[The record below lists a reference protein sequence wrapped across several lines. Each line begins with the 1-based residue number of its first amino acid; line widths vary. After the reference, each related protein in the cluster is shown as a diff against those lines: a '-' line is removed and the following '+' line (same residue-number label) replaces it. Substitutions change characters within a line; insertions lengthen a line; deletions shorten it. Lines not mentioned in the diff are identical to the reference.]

1 MSRSVG
7 SPAVVYPCSDGQ
19 PMGESDL
26 HIECML
32 YVLSAL
38 KWHFEKRGREGAYVS
53 ANSFLYY
60 EQGNPRAVVA
70 PDVFVVRG
78 IPNHLRDS
86 YLLWK
91 EPKGPDFVLEV
102 TSASTRRDDE
112 RRKRGVYAALGVE
125 EHFLYDPR
133 GEYLAPPLQGYR
145 LRAGEYRPLPAVAVL
160 PGGGMAVYSEVLG
173 LELRDLPEERML
185 RLHDPQTARDLLTY
199 RESEQAREQEAAAR
213 QATEEVLGRESAAR
227 RAAEEVLGRENA
239 ARQTAEARV
248 AKLEARL
255 RDVERAAAE
264 SESKD
269 GDS

>member
-1 MSRSVG
+1 MSQSVV
-7 SPAVVYPCSDGQ
+7 SPTVVYPCSDGQ

-26 HIECML
+26 HIACMS
-32 YVLSAL
+32 YVLDAL
-38 KWHFEKRGREGAYVS
+38 RWHFERRARADVYVS

-125 EHFLYDPR
+125 EYFLYDPR

-145 LRAGEYRPLPAVAVL
+145 LRAGEYRPLPAVTVL

-173 LELRDLPEERML
+173 LELRDRPEERML
-185 RLHDPQTARDLLTY
+185 RLHDPQTAQDLLTY
-199 RESEQAREQEAAAR
+199 RESEQAREREADAR
-213 QATEEVLGRESAAR
+213 QAAEEDLGRESAAR
-227 RAAEEVLGRENA
+227 R
-239 ARQTAEARV
+239 TAEACV

-264 SESKD
+264 PKYR
-269 GDS
+269 DS

>member
-1 MSRSVG
+1 MSHSVV

-26 HIECML
+26 HIACML

-38 KWHFEKRGREGAYVS
+38 RWHFEKCDRGDVYVS

-78 IPNHLRDS
+78 VPNHLRDS

-91 EPKGPDFVLEV
+91 EAKGPDFVLEI

-112 RRKRGVYAALGVE
+112 RRKRGVYAALGVRE
-125 EHFLYDPR
+125 YFLYDPR
-133 GEYLAPPLQGYR
+133 GEYLAPPLQGFR
-145 LRAGEYRPLPAVAVL
+145 LWEGAYRPLPAVAVL

-173 LELRDLPEERML
+173 LELRDRPEQRML
-185 RLHDPQTARDLLTY
+185 RLHDPQTGRDLLTY
-199 RESEQAREQEAAAR
+199 QEEAAAR
-213 QATEEVLGRESAAR
+213 QATEAR
-227 RAAEEVLGRENA
+227 IEE
-239 ARQTAEARV
+239 
-248 AKLEARL
+248 LEARL
-255 RDVERAAAE
+255 RDLERAAAE
-264 SESKD
+264 PKQGNS
-269 GDS
+269 

>member
-1 MSRSVG
+1 MSQSVV

-26 HIECML
+26 HIACMS

-38 KWHFEKRGREGAYVS
+38 KWHFERRGRDDVYVS

-60 EQGNPRAVVA
+60 EQGNPRAVMA

-78 IPNHLRDS
+78 VSNHLRDS
-86 YLLWK
+86 YLLWR

-102 TSASTRRDDE
+102 TSASTRREDE
-112 RRKRGVYAALGVE
+112 GRKRGVYAALGVE
-125 EHFLYDPR
+125 EYFLYDPR

-145 LRAGEYRPLPAVAVL
+145 LRAGEYRPLPAVTVL

-173 LELRDLPEERML
+173 LELRDRPEERL
-185 RLHDPQTARDLLTY
+185 LLLYDPQFARNLLTY
-199 RESEQAREQEAAAR
+199 REEAAAR
-213 QATEEVLGRESAAR
+213 QASEKALGRESAAR
-227 RAAEEVLGRENA
+227 QA
-239 ARQTAEARV
+239 AEARV
-248 AKLEARL
+248 AKLRTRL

-269 GDS
+269 GQS